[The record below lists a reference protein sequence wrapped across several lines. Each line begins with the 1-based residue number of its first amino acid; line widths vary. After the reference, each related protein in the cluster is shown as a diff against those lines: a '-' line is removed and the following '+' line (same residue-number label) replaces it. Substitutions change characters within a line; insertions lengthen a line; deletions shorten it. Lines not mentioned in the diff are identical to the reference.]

1 MSLFL
6 GSLFRHYNNTLEK
19 IVALYNDLRLNCI
32 PVEFKLIEE
41 EMDSLDNNLQ
51 PAENTLTWHSTEI
64 KVSSS
69 RVLTINTNL
78 TRSCTHAQTCYYNHK
93 AYPPSTNFHSQLRI

>member
-1 MSLFL
+1 MSLFS

-78 TRSCTHAQTCYYNHK
+78 TSSCTHAQTN
-93 AYPPSTNFHSQLRI
+93 PSSITCQLSS